1 MRLGLSILLLGALAR
16 AGDLAGNI
24 FVIEVTTARS
34 ATARQTLAAPALC
47 VGRDGLFLVAGFA
60 LDKPARRERDRVE
73 VSILAPDGRRMA
85 GEILGGNDGQ
95 NCTFFKLKEGERPP
109 PPVPLAGAS
118 LRVGDKVVLLGRY
131 GKLMNYAPLRREAV
145 VEAVTLEPK
154 VYYALRGVSVEH
166 QGMLVATTDGRLV
179 GFLDLRKTYPD
190 KTGLMLGVGSKT
202 VVVVPAGEYRGL
214 EPRKRTKAWLGVNLA
229 PFDRGR
235 EEYFSVKGDL
245 RGALVTGISKGSPAA
260 KAGIRLHDL
269 LQVIGPY
276 TFRYEQST
284 EWEAMLRHVQ
294 ALPLQEPL
302 KVRVVRFKPRGG
314 RAGFDSETLEL
325 TMVMSER
332 PTDFVDA
339 AEVEVKDIG
348 LTVRPATDDWRRR
361 FNLREDAQGA
371 VVTAIERAS
380 AAQLAGV
387 RLNDLIL
394 AVDREAVKTP
404 ERLKELVAAA
414 RKAKRRRI
422 LLLVRRGNDTRFIGV
437 EAHWR

>member
-1 MRLGLSILLLGALAR
+1 MRLGLPLLLISAVVH
-16 AGDLAGNI
+16 AGDVAGHL
-24 FVIEVTTARS
+24 FVVAVTTARS
-34 ATARQTLAAPALC
+34 ATSRRILAAPALC
-47 VGRDGLFLVAGFA
+47 VGRDGVFMIAGFA

-73 VSILAPDGRRMA
+73 VSIIGPDGQRMA

-95 NCTFFKLKEGERPP
+95 NCTFFKLKRGERPP
-109 PPVPLAGAS
+109 DPVPLAGAR
-118 LRVGDKVVLLGRY
+118 LKVGDKVMLLGRY

-145 VEAVTLEPK
+145 VEAVTREPK
-154 VYYALRGVSVEH
+154 TYYALRGASIEQ

-179 GFLDLRKTYPD
+179 GFVDLRRTYPD

-202 VVVVPAGEYRGL
+202 VVVVPADAYRGL

-229 PFDRGR
+229 PFDKGR
-235 EEYFSVKGDL
+235 EDYFSVKGDQ
-245 RGALVTGISKGSPAA
+245 RGALVTGVSAGSPAA

-276 TFRYEQST
+276 TFRYEQSS
-284 EWEAMLRHVQ
+284 EWEEMLRHVQ
-294 ALPLQEPL
+294 ALPLKVPL

-314 RAGFDSETLEL
+314 GGFDSEPLEL

-339 AEVEVKDIG
+339 AETEVKDIG

-361 FNLREDAQGA
+361 FNLPDDAQGA

-387 RLNDLIL
+387 RLFPTNLTSK
-394 AVDREAVKTP
+394 R
-404 ERLKELVAAA
+404 RCRAA
-414 RKAKRRRI
+414 RIHRDQSARHLGRHPRFSRRR
-422 LLLVRRGNDTRFIGV
+422 R
-437 EAHWR
+437 